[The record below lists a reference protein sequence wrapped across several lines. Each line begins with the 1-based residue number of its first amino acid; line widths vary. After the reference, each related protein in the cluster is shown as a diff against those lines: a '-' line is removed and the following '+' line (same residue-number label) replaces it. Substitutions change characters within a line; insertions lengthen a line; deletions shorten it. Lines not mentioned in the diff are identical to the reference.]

1 MKSIIIYS
9 GKGGVG
15 KTTTTANIAKTLVEM
30 GKKVYILDGD
40 VNTPS
45 MNSIFPNPEPNTM
58 LKINSLG
65 YVTEG
70 MIFIQS
76 SLIRS
81 YIKDAIKDIKV
92 FNPDFV
98 LIDTP
103 PSITDVHLNLIDSIQ
118 ASGIIMVT
126 QPTNISESDVRR
138 TAFFFDGKGVKTI
151 GIVENMSLNDE
162 RQYDLNLLARVTF
175 IPGFDYDKVLD
186 ANKESYNK
194 ICNVILNVDD
204 VILENEKTRPI
215 EKILTEQDLRMHFA
229 GAKEKDK
236 MGVLVYH
243 NLETWD
249 WVREKLLDIQF
260 QGLGKIDQRLENT
273 TMENL
278 GRMLE
283 HFDTDTEAYFM
294 VTNAPNTE
302 VPLLTGE
309 IGQGT
314 LYFPEKEKFYGI
326 PRIKY
331 KTKRGEVQLF
341 PDEIHPMSLQEIQL
355 YVNEGYKLSTDGRYI
370 PSLQHLEMVYNAF
383 GSRVGLRSD
392 YEKTYHSIINGEA
405 QDPKSVVEK
414 QLTVYQGDEEEE
426 Y

>member
-15 KTTTTANIAKTLVEM
+15 KTTTTANIAKTLVDL
-30 GKKVYILDGD
+30 GKKVYILDAD

-45 MNSIFPNPEPNTM
+45 MNTIFPNPEPNTN

-92 FNPDFV
+92 FDPDFV

-151 GIVENMSLNDE
+151 GIVENMSLNNE
-162 RQYDLNLLARVTF
+162 RQYDLNLLARITF
-175 IPGFDYDKVLD
+175 VPGFDYDKVLD
-186 ANKESYNK
+186 ANAEAYKT

-215 EKILTEQDLRMHFA
+215 EKILTEQDLRMHYA
-229 GAKEKDK
+229 GAKQSEK
-236 MGVLVYH
+236 MGILVYH
-243 NLETWD
+243 NLDTWN
-249 WVREKLLDIQF
+249 WVRDMLMDMPFISMDERIIRTDSDTIKRV
-260 QGLGKIDQRLENT
+260 ID
-273 TMENL
+273 
-278 GRMLE
+278 
-283 HFDTDTEAYFM
+283 HFDGDHQAYFM
-294 VTNAPNTE
+294 VTRAPNTV

-309 IGQGT
+309 IGQGV
-314 LYFPEKEKFYGI
+314 LFYPDKNEYYGV

-331 KTKRGEVQLF
+331 QTKQGEVQLF
-341 PDEIHPMSLQEIQL
+341 PDEIHPMSMKEIQM
-355 YVNEGYKLSTDGRYI
+355 YVNEGYILSNDGRYI
-370 PSLQHLEMVYNAF
+370 PSLQHLEDVYNAF

-392 YEKTYHSIINGEA
+392 YKKTFHSIISGEA
-405 QDPKSVVEK
+405 QDPKSVVER
-414 QLTVYQGDEEEE
+414 QVSVYEGDEEEE

>member
-15 KTTTTANIAKTLVEM
+15 KTTTTANIAKTLVDM

-103 PSITDVHLNLIDSIQ
+103 PSITDVHLNLIDSIK

-151 GIVENMSLNDE
+151 GIVENMSLNEE
-162 RQYDLNLLARVTF
+162 RQYDLNLLGRICF
-175 IPGFDYDKVLD
+175 IPGFDYDKVLES
-186 ANKESYNK
+186 NKESYKK

-215 EKILTEQDLRMHFA
+215 EKILTEKDLRMHYA

-236 MGVLVYH
+236 LGILVYH
-243 NLETWD
+243 NLDTWD
-249 WVREKLLDIQF
+249 WVREEIADMAWGIKNDT
-260 QGLGKIDQRLENT
+260 RLMRTDSNIIR
-273 TMENL
+273 
-278 GRMLE
+278 RMLE

-294 VTNAPNTE
+294 ISNAPNTE

-314 LYFPEKEKFYGI
+314 LYYPEKNKFYGV

-392 YEKTYHSIINGEA
+392 YKKVYHSIIDGDT
-405 QDPKSVVEK
+405 QDPKNVMEQQISVYE
-414 QLTVYQGDEEEE
+414 GEEEE
-426 Y
+426 F